1 MQNEVFSTLTLSSS
15 LVIIRLAITKFINLQ
30 LVPEDSKST
39 KLKGL
44 VEINEYCRSPN
55 VLPY

>member
-44 VEINEYCRSPN
+44 IKINEYCSSPN